1 MNRAMIQIDIENY
14 NFAIDQLSREIES
27 LGAHR
32 DTLTRKLV
40 GDLGADWQGHNPRT
54 DNLLQQIVETNAKMK
69 DNADKR
75 RELRAKRNRLSNT
88 FKFTEPEVNALINLV
103 GRELDKGGN
112 KQWSDLWESIYQELD
127 EIKLE
132 GAE

>member
-1 MNRAMIQIDIENY
+1 MDRAKIQLDIENY
-14 NFAIDQLSREIES
+14 NFVIDQLSNEIES

-40 GDLGADWQGHNPRT
+40 GDLGADWEGHNPKT

-69 DNADKR
+69 ERADKR
-75 RELRAKRNRLSNT
+75 RELRGQRNRLSNT
-88 FKFTEPEVNALINLV
+88 FRFTEPEVRALLDLV

-132 GAE
+132 VA

>member
-14 NFAIDQLSREIES
+14 NFAIDQISREIES

-32 DTLTRKLV
+32 DTLARKLV
-40 GDLGADWQGHNPRT
+40 GDLGADWQGHTPRT

-88 FKFTEPEVNALINLV
+88 FKFTEPEVNALISLV
-103 GRELDKGGN
+103 GRELDGNGN
-112 KQWSDLWESIYQELD
+112 KQWKDLWESIYQELD

>member
-112 KQWSDLWESIYQELD
+112 KQRRDLWESIYQELD